1 MRTGKKIL
9 QVLRNN
15 KDSFIS
21 GEDLAKKFNIS
32 RTAIWKGIQRLRKK
46 GYKIIAQKKE
56 GYRLVN
62 IPDFLLPTEIQD
74 GLRTEFIGKKIY
86 YFKQTDSTNKQAK
99 KFIIKGA
106 VDGTVLISEKQS
118 EGRGRL
124 GRHWASSS
132 GGIWLSVILRPRIKP
147 QDAPI
152 ITMAATLSVVRAI
165 KEVTG
170 INAKIKWPNDV
181 IVEILDKTKKNKKP
195 AIRKVCGILT
205 EMVAEV
211 SQINYIIVG
220 IGINVNN
227 KLPRN
232 IQHIACSLKESGNK
246 VNRSLLTQ
254 RLLEKL
260 EYYYWLMLE
269 EGPLKIIKECKQFSA
284 ILGKTV
290 KVSFSSEDR
299 FIGTGA
305 KQVFIGKVININ
317 EKGSLILKLKNN
329 SRKEI
334 IAGDVSL
341 V

>member
-1 MRTGKKIL
+1 MRVGKEIL
-9 QVLRNN
+9 QILRKN
-15 KDSFIS
+15 KDDFIS
-21 GEDLAKKFNIS
+21 GEDLAKKFNVS
-32 RTAIWKGIQRLRKK
+32 RTAVWKSIQRLRKK

-56 GYRLVN
+56 GYRLIN

-74 GLRTEFIGKKIY
+74 GLKTKFIGKKIY
-86 YFKQTDSTNKQAK
+86 YFKQTDSTNEQAK

-106 VDGTVLISEKQS
+106 VDGTVLISEEQT

-124 GRHWASSS
+124 GRYWISSS

-147 QDAPI
+147 RDAPI
-152 ITMAATLSVVRAI
+152 ISMVATLSVARAI

-181 IVEILDKTKKNKKP
+181 VVEIFDKAKKDRKP

-205 EMVAEV
+205 EMVAEL
-211 SQINYIIVG
+211 SRINYMIVG

-227 KLPRN
+227 QIPKN
-232 IQHIACSLKESGNK
+232 IQNIACSLKELGNK
-246 VNRSLLTQ
+246 INRALLTQ
-254 RLLEKL
+254 RVLEKL
-260 EYYYWLMLE
+260 EYYYWLMLK
-269 EGPLKIIKECKQFSA
+269 EGPLNIIKECKDLSV

-299 FIGTGA
+299 FIGSGP

-317 EKGSLILKLKNN
+317 DKGSLILKLKNN
-329 SRKEI
+329 IRKEI

-341 V
+341 R